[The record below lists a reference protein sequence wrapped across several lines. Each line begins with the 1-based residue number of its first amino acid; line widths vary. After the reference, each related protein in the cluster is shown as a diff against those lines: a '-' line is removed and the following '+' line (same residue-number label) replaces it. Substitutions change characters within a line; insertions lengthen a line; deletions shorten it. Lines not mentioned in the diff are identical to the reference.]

1 VDLRDAVLA
10 RVDLAEL
17 AGHYLSLTRV
27 GREFKGRCPFHE
39 EKTASFHVNP
49 EKGLFHCFG
58 CKAGGNA
65 IDFIMRMENLE
76 FRDALEW
83 LANRLGM
90 DPAAYRP
97 AGAAGVPGGK
107 ERLYQLNESAARF
120 FRNQLRTAGEEARRY
135 LARRGVEERQIAEFD
150 LGYAPRQWLAL
161 ADALLGEGVK
171 AADLVSLGLIKP
183 RTGEMIAVA
192 GGEQGS
198 YYDTFRH
205 RLIFPIRSATGR
217 VIAFAGRA
225 LSDEDTPKYLNV
237 TNTPLYDKG
246 HVLYNLDRAKGQ
258 MRESGAVVVEGY
270 MDVIGLS
277 AAGVDNAVASCG
289 TALTA
294 EHVRV
299 LRRYAEV
306 YYLAFDG
313 DEAGRRAAWSAGVLF
328 LHAGLDVRVVP
339 LPAGVDPDELVR
351 RDGKQAWDA
360 ALASAQSV
368 VRFWL
373 DHQRRVHPQPDT
385 ATLRHWIAQLGP
397 LYRQLPD
404 ELTRQAVKQDVAD
417 ALHLGG
423 EEVAGLLQGA
433 VAVQPR
439 AQGGGRLPRDWR
451 TPHPD
456 PLRARNQDVLRP
468 RDGEAAERLL
478 ADRLAD
484 KQRRREETLARAVVQ
499 GAMPVEREVLRRLAA
514 DEEFR
519 YLYSVQ
525 GKVEPFIDAREWFAD
540 RLHREAYDELVKG
553 AEPGVLVHDPRFE
566 ALFAELF
573 SREPLMDENEQLLLR
588 HRNYHLEG
596 LVHALE
602 AEHRVAVR
610 EGNRER
616 EAALL
621 SQVLDLKHYIV
632 PVRGYVAGER

>member
-17 AGHYLSLTRV
+17 AGHYLSLKRAGQECT
-27 GREFKGRCPFHE
+27 GRCPFHE
-39 EKTASFHVNP
+39 EKSPSFHVNP
-49 EKGLFHCFG
+49 EKGLFYCFG

-65 IDFIMRMENLE
+65 IDFIMRIENLE

-83 LANRLGM
+83 LANRLGI

-135 LARRGVEERQIAEFD
+135 LVRRGVGERQIAEFD
-150 LGYAPRQWLAL
+150 LGYAPRQWQAL
-161 ADALLGEGVK
+161 ADTMLGEGVK

-289 TALTA
+289 TALTV
-294 EHVRV
+294 EHVR
-299 LRRYAEV
+299 LLKRYAELS
-306 YYLAFDG
+306 YLAFDG
-313 DEAGRRAAWSAGVLF
+313 DEAGRDAAWNVGRLF
-328 LHAGLDVRVVP
+328 PVAGLEVRAVP

-351 RDGKQAWDA
+351 RKGKEAWDA
-360 ALASAQSV
+360 ALAEALNV
-368 VRFWL
+368 WLFWL
-373 DHQRRVHPQPDT
+373 ENQRRAKPRTDT
-385 ATLRHWIAQLGP
+385 ATLRRWVIQLGE

-404 ELTRQAVKQDVAD
+404 ELTRQRMKQDVAD
-417 ALHLGG
+417 FLHLGG
-423 EEVAGLLQGA
+423 EEVAGLLGGEVQGRASSA
-433 VAVQPR
+433 VDAGQPSGFR
-439 AQGGGRLPRDWR
+439 PQTGVAQERRLRSID
-451 TPHPD
+451 T
-456 PLRARNQDVLRP
+456 RNR
-468 RDGEAAERLL
+468 GERL
-478 ADRLAD
+478 R
-484 KQRRREETLARAVVQ
+484 QEVVLQ
-499 GAMPVEREVLRRLAA
+499 GAMPVEREVLRRLVA

-525 GKVEPFIDAREWFAD
+525 GKVEPYIDAREWFAD
-540 RLHREAYDELVKG
+540 PLHREVYEELAG
-553 AEPGVLVHDPRFE
+553 AADSGVLVHDPRFE
-566 ALFAELF
+566 ALFAEMF

-588 HRNYHLEG
+588 HRNYHLEM

-602 AEHRVAVR
+602 AEHRIAVR
-610 EGNRER
+610 EGNHDRQ
-616 EAALL
+616 AALL
-621 SQVLDLKHYIV
+621 SKVLEIKHYIV